1 MFATTFYFLFCGLF
15 LFFYFYFRFLASHL
29 LHKYFVY
36 TLRVFM
42 FCVIFVFVVSY
53 YWPPTFLIYI
63 IFGDKMFYKYRC
75 SYTDRLFFK
84 MLYFFD
90 TMIIPV
96 LLPVMYYV
104 RIKFTCILLEPL
116 YVYIQLKV
124 FKLRIAFCTPV
135 VIS

>member
-1 MFATTFYFLFCGLF
+1 
-15 LFFYFYFRFLASHL
+15 
-29 LHKYFVY
+29 
-36 TLRVFM
+36 M

-75 SYTDRLFFK
+75 SYTDRLFLK